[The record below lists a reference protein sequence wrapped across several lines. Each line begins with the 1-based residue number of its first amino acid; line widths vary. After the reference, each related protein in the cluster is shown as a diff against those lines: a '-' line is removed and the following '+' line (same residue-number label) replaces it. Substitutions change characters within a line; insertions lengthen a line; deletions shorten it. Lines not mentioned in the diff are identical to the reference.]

1 MPAINE
7 TGHAKNVAN
16 FEDLIAFC
24 NGYSTYNP
32 TAASLSIASLGT
44 KLTDARTAINGVI
57 AAQTTF
63 NNAVNV
69 RKTAFE
75 DLRPLATRVVNA
87 FEACGADAEKVKDAK
102 TINRKIQ
109 GKRATTKDT
118 TPANGN
124 PADTPPSGGTISAS
138 QQSYD
143 QLMEHFARL
152 INLLTTTAAY
162 APNETDINLTALA
175 TKLGVMQTTNTDVA
189 NTYTAWSN
197 SRIARNAELYDD
209 LTGLVATAGN
219 VKKYVK
225 SLFGS
230 GSPQYK
236 QVSALMFRVPKD

>member
-16 FEDLIAFC
+16 FEDLINFC
-24 NGYSTYNP
+24 NGYPTYNP
-32 TAASLSIASLGT
+32 TATALSVANLSA
-44 KLTDARTAINGVI
+44 KLTNARTALNAVI

-75 DLRPLATRVVNA
+75 DLKPLATRVINA

-109 GKRATTKDT
+109 GKRATPKDT
-118 TPANGN
+118 EPADGN
-124 PADTPPSGGTISAS
+124 PADTPPSGNTISAS

-143 QLMEHFARL
+143 QQMEHFARL

-162 APNETDINLTALA
+162 APNETDINLTSLA
-175 TKLGVMQTTNTDVA
+175 TKLGVMQTTNSAVST
-189 NTYTAWSN
+189 TYTAWSN
-197 SRIARNAELYDD
+197 SRIARNAELYDT
-209 LTGLVATAGN
+209 LTGLVATAIN
-219 VKKYVK
+219 VKKYIK
-225 SLFGS
+225 SVFGAS
-230 GSPQYK
+230 SPQYQ
-236 QVSALMFRVPKD
+236 QVNNLAFKNFK

>member
-16 FEDLIAFC
+16 FEDLISFC
-24 NGYSTYNP
+24 TGYPTYNP
-32 TAASLSIASLGT
+32 TATSLSLASLGI
-44 KLTDARTAINGVI
+44 KLTNARTALNAVI

-69 RKTAFE
+69 RKTEFD
-75 DLRPLATRVVNA
+75 DLRPLATRIVNA

-118 TPANGN
+118 TPTDGN
-124 PADTPPSGGTISAS
+124 PADTPPSGSSISAS

-143 QLMEHFARL
+143 QLMEHFAKL
-152 INLLTTTAAY
+152 INLLTTIPAY

-175 TKLGVMQTTNTDVA
+175 TKLGVLQTTNSAVS

-197 SRIARNAELYDD
+197 SRIAREETMYSP
-209 LTGLVATAGN
+209 LTGLVLLATN
-219 VKKYVK
+219 VKKYIK
-225 SLFGS
+225 SLFGA
-230 GSPQYK
+230 GSPQYQ
-236 QVSALMFRVPKD
+236 QVNNINFKTIRP